1 MSNRGTTRWQMR
13 REAAAV
19 MSRAPDFRAG
29 YSRTVSGALPL
40 SLPESA
46 GCRLEGLTIR
56 GATDASGTPVAQ
68 SKSLF
73 VTVRG
78 KNLIDYD
85 HPTKGTKRADGYV
98 YSGYCNPTQEK
109 TDNATLEYKCAM
121 RAGVTYRFTADIRWL
136 RGGSSSTAAARNV
149 WYALWD
155 STLGVNVREVGS
167 TNACNYKKFSYYY
180 PGDTRWETVSF
191 SFTPSA
197 DADRLR
203 LGWYQSGFSG
213 VIRENSLQV
222 EEGTVSTPIE
232 PYYEDSIT
240 VPLPHPLAYGSSV
253 DLAAGV
259 MNTNYL
265 SFVPNEA
272 RIYASDD
279 DTITLSYYDA
289 FGLDENIFRDDV
301 PVYVS
306 SNGTVDCY
314 VGYQDGMY
322 YHCLY
327 VTIPKDSTGQ
337 TVEDWLSAHLDPI
350 YIYPNPHR
358 DAISHKEVIE
368 APKLPRTPVGSAFV
382 QIGRGEPETT
392 ATVQYRS
399 MTKEATT

>member
-29 YSRTVSGALPL
+29 YSRTVTGNLPL
-40 SLPESA
+40 SLPDSA
-46 GCRLEGLTIR
+46 GCRLDGLTIR

-68 SKSLF
+68 SKSLT

-78 KNLIDYD
+78 KNLIDETDLSKIPETKDVTLTDGSVVHCYTLNGYLYGNGANKSSMIVRCSLGAGSYRMRFAVVVNHPEQSKNIHFSYVLHYYD
-85 HPTKGTKRADGYV
+85 GTSQQVLPFSTGQYADAFTRINRVVPVTAAKDVTAISFGW
-98 YSGYCNPTQEK
+98 
-109 TDNATLEYKCAM
+109 YKS
-121 RAGVTYRFTADIRWL
+121 
-136 RGGSSSTAAARNV
+136 GGSGAMIV
-149 WYALWD
+149 G
-155 STLGVNVREVGS
+155 TL
-167 TNACNYKKFSYYY
+167 
-180 PGDTRWETVSF
+180 
-191 SFTPSA
+191 
-197 DADRLR
+197 
-203 LGWYQSGFSG
+203 Q
-213 VIRENSLQV
+213 I
-222 EEGTVSTPIE
+222 EEGSVATAYE

-265 SFVPNEA
+265 SFVPNEV

-279 DTITLSYYDA
+279 DTITFSYYDA
-289 FGLDENIFRDDV
+289 VGLDKNIFRDDV
-301 PVYVS
+301 SVYA
-306 SNGTVDCY
+306 SNAGTVDCY
-314 VGYQDGMY
+314 VDYQNGMY

-327 VTIPKDSTGQ
+327 VTTSKDSTGQ
-337 TVEDWLSAHLDPI
+337 TVEDWLSAHPDPI
-350 YIYPNPHR
+350 YIYPDPHR
-358 DAISHKEVIE
+358 DAISHKEVID